1 MLQDSDF
8 AAETAAL
15 KLENC
20 LVTFF
25 DPQAVQAGTGSEELR
40 TSFSN
45 PLPHFPQ

>member
-8 AAETAAL
+8 AADTAAL

-25 DPQAVQAGTGSEELR
+25 DPHAGQSGRGTAALR

-45 PLPHFPQ
+45 PLPHFPH